1 MFCIG
6 ISINS
11 DGHLNTN
18 MTVKRQIQPLK
29 RYRPIQDKFDVRLIN
44 VNEASSLMISKT
56 VQETETHHI
65 CRVSS
70 CRELNVFQKN
80 VLMKCLLLDNRHVFF
95 SPVNPR

>member
-29 RYRPIQDKFDVRLIN
+29 SYRPFQDKFDVRLMN

-56 VQETETHHI
+56 VQETETHYI

-70 CRELNVFQKN
+70 LVVSGIERVPKK
-80 VLMKCLLLDNRHVFF
+80 MY
-95 SPVNPR
+95 